1 MTYCL
6 LCDKDN
12 SLIMLIDFREKER
25 LKDKFEQ

>member
-12 SLIMLIDFREKER
+12 SLMKSIDIREKER
-25 LKDKFEQ
+25 LKDKM